1 MDMKVVK
8 TTKRKAVSKAI
19 AKQDIETQKASQ
31 QVQDAIRLKA
41 YELYVQDGCQHGN
54 DVANWQAAEQIVLG
68 QLASK

>member
-1 MDMKVVK
+1 MKVTK

-41 YELYVQDGCQHGN
+41 YELYVQGGCQHGN

-68 QLASK
+68 QFVSK

>member
-1 MDMKVVK
+1 MKVTK

-31 QVQDAIRLKA
+31 QVQDAIRFKA
-41 YELYVQDGCQHGN
+41 YELYAQGGYQDGK

-68 QLASK
+68 RIASK